1 MSSIVPRVEMPV
13 AVLDDIAQ
21 VRHRVTLSS
30 CVSGWPLGQRLLVV
44 HVEAGMGDGAAFSA
58 AIRAASSTIGPRE
71 VFTRI
76 AVFFILARSAAP
88 IRPRVRSDSTRWI

>member
-1 MSSIVPRVEMPV
+1 MR
-13 AVLDDIAQ
+13 
-21 VRHRVTLSS
+21 RW
-30 CVSGWPLGQRLLVV
+30 CRL
-44 HVEAGMGDGAAFSA
+44 FSA

-88 IRPRVRSDSTRWI
+88 DRPRVRADNTRWIDTKSDVFEQFILADVLGAARCSLFLA

>member
-1 MSSIVPRVEMPV
+1 MVPF
-13 AVLDDIAQ
+13 L
-21 VRHRVTLSS
+21 
-30 CVSGWPLGQRLLVV
+30 
-44 HVEAGMGDGAAFSA
+44 SA

-88 IRPRVRSDSTRWI
+88 IRPRVRSDSSEMDR